1 MISRPGASSDATT
14 AASAGGSA
22 AAVSAQR
29 RRRMRREGKWSK
41 RQTFLF
47 IVASIAILWGALIG
61 AGVAIWFSLN

>member
-14 AASAGGSA
+14 AA
-22 AAVSAQR
+22 AVSAQR
-29 RRRMRREGKWSK
+29 RRRIRRDGKWSK